1 MIYSILLDG
10 KEVDR
15 CQWPGLWYLQ
25 AVQLEEYCEDHDYEL
40 VKTRPNSTFTEI
52 SVTVKRA

>member
-1 MIYSILLDG
+1 MIYKILLDG

-15 CQWPGLWYLQ
+15 CQWPGIWHLQ

-40 VKTRPNSTFTEI
+40 VKTRPNSTFTEV